1 MREDSIALTRE
12 FLKANDRDRY
22 QNSLLARGEARDAIQ
37 ALFAFSADV
46 AAVRERVHEPAPGE
60 IRLQWWHDALEGE
73 QHGDVSQ
80 NPVADALLWAVDTCR
95 LPRAPLLA
103 LIAAR
108 RFDLYDDPMPDI
120 GTFEGYAGETVS
132 VLFQLAAMVLDGGR
146 EVPGSADAAGHMGV
160 ADALLGHIRAFGFN
174 ASRGRLFLPASVFA
188 AHGVAETDIFSGNA
202 TEGMRNAL
210 GQLREMAIEHLAR
223 AQAAAG
229 KLPGHV
235 RPAVAHIGVLRHYA
249 RLAER
254 QVNEPFAPPGKIA
267 EWRRILALVFSV

>member
-1 MREDSIALTRE
+1 MREDSVTLTRE

-22 QNSLLARGEARDAIQ
+22 QISLLARDEARDAMQ

-60 IRLQWWHDALEGE
+60 IRLQWWADALEGE
-73 QHGDVSQ
+73 QHGVVSQ
-80 NPVADALLWAVDTCR
+80 NPVADALLWAVERYR
-95 LPRAPLLA
+95 LPREPLLA

-132 VLFQLAAMVLDGGR
+132 VLFQMAAMILNNGR
-146 EVPGSADAAGHMGV
+146 EVPGSANAAGHLGV

-188 AHGVAETDIFSGNA
+188 AHGVAEADIFSGTA
-202 TEGMRNAL
+202 SEGMRNAL
-210 GQLREMAIEHLAR
+210 AQFREMALDHLTKAKSEAR
-223 AQAAAG
+223 
-229 KLPGHV
+229 KLPGNV
-235 RPAVAHIGVLRHYA
+235 RPAFAHVGVLGHYG
-249 RLAER
+249 RLAGR
-254 QVNEPFAPPGKIA
+254 QVNQPFAPPAKIA
-267 EWRRILALVFSV
+267 EWRKILALVFSV